1 MSAWFYAGRVGMRA
15 VAVAAALILGGAGL
29 ASALLPQMQ
38 FAHHGMLLHVA
49 LETAASLI
57 ALLACFLVFGRL
69 RRHGG
74 VNDLLLACGLALF
87 VLVNVCLLAMSAL
100 AQSFWLDLLVWV
112 LLIGRSLGAVLF
124 TLAAFAPARRRL
136 RRPGLTLAI
145 SMAESVFVLS
155 AAAIFC
161 GCAAGLAHRIA
172 AVLTADSPRGPDLGG
187 YPALLFL
194 QLMTAALYCAAAIG
208 FFRRSRRFGDE
219 FLAWLALAG
228 ALAAL
233 SHLNYSFY
241 PFPYV
246 QTVHTG
252 DVFRLCFYT
261 ALLIGSM
268 REISSY
274 WYAMSEAAV
283 LEERQRIACELH
295 DGVAQELAYLA
306 RHLDSRSREPGQ
318 DDLGRLRQAVERAQ
332 LESRRV
338 VGTLAA
344 PRVKPVDIALAE
356 AAAEVAERFQLG
368 LRLDLAVGI
377 KASAERADALVRIAC
392 EAVTN
397 AARHSGAAEVNLRLE
412 RDGARLR
419 LQVTDQGRGFD
430 PAGASTGFGL
440 VSMRHRAHSVGGE
453 LRVSSTPGAGSVV
466 EAAL

>member
-1 MSAWFYAGRVGMRA
+1 MRT
-15 VAVAAALILGGAGL
+15 VAVAAALILGAAGL
-29 ASALLPQMQ
+29 ASAVLPQMQ
-38 FAHHGMLLHVA
+38 LAHHSMVLHVA

-57 ALLACFLVFGRL
+57 ALLAGFLVFGRL

-74 VNDLLLACGLALF
+74 VNDLLLACGLAVF
-87 VLVNVCLLAMSAL
+87 VLVNVCLLAMSAV
-100 AQSFWLDLLVWV
+100 ARSFSMDLMVWV
-112 LLIGRSLGAVLF
+112 LLTGRSLGASLF
-124 TLAAFAPARRRL
+124 TLAAFAPDRRRL

-145 SMAESVFVLS
+145 SVAAESVFVLS
-155 AAAIFC
+155 AATIFC
-161 GCAAGLAHRIA
+161 RYAEGMAHRIA
-172 AVLTADSPRGPDLGG
+172 AALTADPPKGPDLGG

-194 QLMTAALYCAAAIG
+194 QFMTAALYCAAAAG

-219 FLAWLALAG
+219 FLGWLAISG

-233 SHLNYSFY
+233 AHLNYSFY
-241 PFPYV
+241 PSPYV

-252 DVFRLCFYT
+252 DIFRLCFYT
-261 ALLIGSM
+261 VLLIGSM

-306 RHLDSRSREPGQ
+306 RHLDSRFRETGE
-318 DDLGRLRQAVERAQ
+318 DHLGRLRQAAERAQ

-338 VGTLAA
+338 VSTLATPHA
-344 PRVKPVDIALAE
+344 KPVDIALAE
-356 AAAEVAERFQLG
+356 AAAEVAERFQLR
-368 LRLDLAVGI
+368 LRLDLVAGL

-397 AARHSGAAEVNLRLE
+397 AARHSGATEVNLRLE
-412 RDGARLR
+412 RDGPRLR
-419 LQVTDQGRGFD
+419 LRVTDQGRGFD
-430 PAGASTGFGL
+430 PTGASPGFGL
-440 VSMRHRAHSVGGE
+440 TSMRHRARSVGGE
-453 LRVSSTPGAGSVV
+453 LRVSSAPGAGSVV

>member
-1 MSAWFYAGRVGMRA
+1 MRA

-29 ASALLPQMQ
+29 AAAVLPQLQ
-38 FAHHGMLLHVA
+38 LAHHSMLLHVA

-57 ALLACFLVFGRL
+57 ALLAGFLVFGRL

-87 VLVNVCLLAMSAL
+87 VLVNLCLLAMSAL
-100 AQSFWLDLLVWV
+100 AQSFWLDLVVWV

-124 TLAAFAPARRRL
+124 TMAAFAPAVRL
-136 RRPGLTLAI
+136 RRPGVTLAL
-145 SMAESVFVLS
+145 SVAAQSVFVLS

-161 GCAAGLAHRIA
+161 GYAGGVARRIA
-172 AVLTADSPRGPDLGG
+172 AVLTADSPGAAGLGG
-187 YPALLFL
+187 HPALLFL
-194 QLMTAALYCAAAIG
+194 QLMTAALYCAAATG

-219 FLAWLALAG
+219 FIAWLAISG

-233 SHLNYSFY
+233 SHLNYSLY
-241 PFPYV
+241 PSPYA

-252 DVFRLCFYT
+252 DIFRLFFYT

-283 LEERQRIACELH
+283 LQERQRIACELH

-306 RHLDSRSREPGQ
+306 RHLDSRSREPGE
-318 DDLGRLRQAVERAQ
+318 DHLGRLRQAVERAQ

-344 PRVKPVDIALAE
+344 PRVKPLDIALAE
-356 AAAEVAERFQLG
+356 AAAEVAERFQLR
-368 LRLDLAVGI
+368 LRLDLAAGI

-440 VSMRHRAHSVGGE
+440 VSMRHRAQSVGGE